1 MAVGERFDGRVALIT
16 GGASG
21 MGAAFAR
28 IFVEEGGRV
37 LVADL
42 NDELGEEFA
51 GELGEKAV
59 YRRMDVSL
67 ESDVSATVEAAI
79 ARFGRIDVLF
89 NNAGIGGMGSTSD
102 TSAELWRKVLEVDLF
117 SVFYCSKAVIPHMKA
132 IGGGAIINNASISGL
147 AGDFGM
153 ASYNAAK
160 GGIVNFTKNL
170 ALDLASQG
178 IRVNAI
184 CPGAI
189 DTALFSGVAQV
200 PGLLEAFIG
209 AIPLGRLGAA
219 KEVAEVVAFLASDAA
234 SYVTGAVIPVDGGV
248 VAATGLPDLNRFMEG
263 LKAKYA

>member
-1 MAVGERFDGRVALIT
+1 MGGRFEGRVALIT

-21 MGAAFAR
+21 MGAAFAQ
-28 IFVEEGGRV
+28 IFVDEGGSV
-37 LVADL
+37 AIADL
-42 NDELGEEFA
+42 NDELGAQFA
-51 GELGEKAV
+51 EGLGSKAV
-59 YRRMDVSL
+59 YLRTDVSI
-67 ESDVSATVEAAI
+67 EDDVAATVDAAMG
-79 ARFGRIDVLF
+79 RFDRIDVLF

-102 TSAELWRKVLEVDLF
+102 TSADLWRKVLEVDLF

-160 GGIVNFTKNL
+160 GGIVNYTKNL
-170 ALDLASQG
+170 ALDLAGQG

-200 PGLLEAFIG
+200 PGLLDAFIN

-219 KEVAEVVAFLASDAA
+219 KEVAEIVAFLASDAA
-234 SYVTGAVIPVDGGV
+234 SYVTGAAIPVDGGV
-248 VAATGLPDLNRFMEG
+248 VAATGLPNLNRFMEG